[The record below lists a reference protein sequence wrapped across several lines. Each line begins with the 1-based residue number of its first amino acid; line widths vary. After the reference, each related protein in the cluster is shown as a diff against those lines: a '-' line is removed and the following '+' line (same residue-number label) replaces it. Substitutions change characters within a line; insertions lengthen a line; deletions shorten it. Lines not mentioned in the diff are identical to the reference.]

1 MRKPVMTRRAE
12 RAEPWDGLPNEVE
25 ISVFEFEPGQFTP
38 EAHPLGMGHSYDSA
52 KTAAKDFA
60 RRHGYTLLPEPVQ
73 YNYTRKLRWVNIH
86 RYNRTRTRGFSAGA
100 DIDFEPAVR
109 AYKSSP
115 HAISLQLRGPENLQ
129 AKASDVHGILAT
141 ASMNRAEIEELIDRL
156 TDLVKLLPESEL

>member
-25 ISVFEFEPGQFTP
+25 IKVYEFEPGQFTP
-38 EAHPLGMGHSYDSA
+38 EAHPLGMGHAYGSA
-52 KTAAKDFA
+52 QEAAADFA

-73 YNYTRKLRWVNIH
+73 TNYYRKLRWVEMH
-86 RYNRTRTRGFSAGA
+86 RYNRTRDRGFSAGEG
-100 DIDFEPAVR
+100 IDFDPAVR

-129 AKASDVHGILAT
+129 RKASDVHGILAT
-141 ASMNRAEIEELIDRL
+141 ASMNRAEVEELIDRL
-156 TDLVKLLPESEL
+156 TGLVKLLPED